1 MEVILDTNF
10 IISCIRKRIDFLEQ
24 LELLG
29 FKVLVPKE
37 VFEELKDLKKN
48 GKISHLDRT
57 AIDVAFELFEKKK
70 VHKISLGGNNV
81 DKGLIAKG
89 REGIHIA
96 TLDKYIKHEIPN
108 RVIISDSKNKVI
120 VDES

>member
-10 IISCIRKRIDFLEQ
+10 IMSCIRKRIDFLDQ
-24 LELLG
+24 LETMG
-29 FKVLVPKE
+29 FKVVVPKG
-37 VFEELKDLKKN
+37 VFEELKDLRKN
-48 GKISHLDRT
+48 SKVSHLDRT
-57 AIDVAFELFEKKK
+57 AIDVAFKLFEGRKI
-70 VHKISLGGNNV
+70 HKIGLGGRNV
-81 DKGLIAKG
+81 DEGLIAKG

-96 TLDKYIKHEIPN
+96 TLDKYIKNEIPK